1 MGIISVICM
10 IGGDAWGWPK
20 QTHTHV
26 PTFLT
31 LLSSFNWFG
40 SVFCYL
46 KLQGVYPGYFIF
58 FAQSALM
65 IAGSRGTLNSLVLFY
80 YEAVYNSVVKGYC
93 MHQVFFWLKHMEC
106 LLWDPR
112 DIIFSLY
119 FHVKVFRDFY
129 RKIQLILIDYQLVI
143 DFF

>member
-1 MGIISVICM
+1 MGIISVIRM

-20 QTHTHV
+20 QKHTHI

-31 LLSSFNWFG
+31 LLNSFNWFG

-65 IAGSRGTLNSLVLFY
+65 IAGSRGTLNPLVLFY
-80 YEAVYNSVVKGYC
+80 YEAVYNSVVKGYY
-93 MHQVFFWLKHMEC
+93 MHQVFFWLKRMQC
-106 LLWDPR
+106 LLWNPR
-112 DIIFSLY
+112 EIIFLSIFMWKFLGTFIGKYNLY
-119 FHVKVFRDFY
+119 
-129 RKIQLILIDYQLVI
+129 
-143 DFF
+143 